1 MIRTEHLP
9 MILSAAIASSSL
21 SCTSS
26 TLTASWS
33 DSGYKNRPIASVLVL
48 GVSKDQTARRRYEDT
63 FVAQLRQIQV
73 SAVAGYTQLPS
84 SDKPDRAAIEAAVK
98 ITGVSA
104 VLITRVVGVDK
115 RTRNTPPMS
124 SYSPGP
130 YHRGMYGYYSRTYDD
145 VHAPSYFAS
154 YEVHKL
160 ASDLYDSATGALI
173 WSAQSETVD
182 PVNLAKEIDGLVRL
196 LIDDLRKKD
205 LL

>member
-1 MIRTEHLP
+1 
-9 MILSAAIASSSL
+9 
-21 SCTSS
+21 
-26 TLTASWS
+26 LTASWS
-33 DSGYKNRPIASVLVL
+33 DSGYKNRPIASVLIL

-63 FVAQLRQIQV
+63 FVAQLRRIGV
-73 SAVAGYTQLPS
+73 LAVAGYTQLPC
-84 SDKPDRAAIEAAVK
+84 SDKPDRAAIEAAIK

-104 VLITRVVGVDK
+104 VLITRVLGVDK
-115 RTRNTPPMS
+115 RSRNTPTTR
-124 SYSPGP
+124 SYSPAT
-130 YHRGMYGYYSRTYDD
+130 HHLGMYGYYSRTFDD
-145 VHAPSYFAS
+145 VYSPSYFAS

-173 WSAQSETVD
+173 WSAQSETID